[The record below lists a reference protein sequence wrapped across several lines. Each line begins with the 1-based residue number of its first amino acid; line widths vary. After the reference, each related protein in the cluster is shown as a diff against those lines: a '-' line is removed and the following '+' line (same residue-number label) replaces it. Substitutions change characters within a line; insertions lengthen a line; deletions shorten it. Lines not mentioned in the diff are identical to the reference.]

1 MRSLVRVV
9 FVTPLVVAC
18 LGQADDPQCACVV
31 AGGAAGTLAGSAG
44 TAGAGLANAGGAAGS
59 AGVGGAAGASAG
71 TASGSAGV
79 AGTGGAA
86 GSGGAGAG
94 GAAGTA
100 GVAGAA
106 GTAGVAGAPTT
117 LGPPYTFPQG
127 YRSPH
132 CTYPTGLDPLAAKAP
147 YEQWK
152 TELLTR
158 DGAGEFLRVIR
169 PDDENGST
177 NTTVSEGIGYGM
189 ILAVVMGDQDVFDDL
204 WKYSQT
210 KLNERGLMHWLIFP
224 DGTVQGQ
231 GAATDA
237 DEDMAWALVMADRKW
252 GGSGTLDAPYID
264 LAKAQ
269 IQKIWDHEV
278 DHSRGDLLL
287 AGDSW
292 GPVTAFNPSY
302 FAPNQYRLFGRVT
315 ANEAG
320 WGRVIDKGYS
330 VLAAGLKAELGNL
343 DNGLLPAWSSEGG
356 DPNQPFENAPTHYQY
371 DSARIPFRI
380 GQDFCDYGE
389 PRAKTHLDKQSA
401 FFSGIGAPNIV
412 DGYNLDG
419 TARAENTMPAGVQS
433 ALFVGAAGVGA
444 MSASGNLA
452 FVDATYQLLVTKE
465 MLPRSRY
472 FNLSWQVL
480 SLLMM
485 TGNLYDYTLVQ

>member
-1 MRSLVRVV
+1 
-9 FVTPLVVAC
+9 
-18 LGQADDPQCACVV
+18 
-31 AGGAAGTLAGSAG
+31 
-44 TAGAGLANAGGAAGS
+44 
-59 AGVGGAAGASAG
+59 
-71 TASGSAGV
+71 
-79 AGTGGAA
+79 
-86 GSGGAGAG
+86 
-94 GAAGTA
+94 
-100 GVAGAA
+100 
-106 GTAGVAGAPTT
+106 
-117 LGPPYTFPQG
+117 
-127 YRSPH
+127 
-132 CTYPTGLDPLAAKAP
+132 
-147 YEQWK
+147 
-152 TELLTR
+152 
-158 DGAGEFLRVIR
+158 
-169 PDDENGST
+169 
-177 NTTVSEGIGYGM
+177 
-189 ILAVVMGDQDVFDDL
+189 VVMGDQDVFDDL

-264 LAKAQ
+264 LAKGQ

-278 DHSRGDLLL
+278 DHGRGDLLL

-320 WGRVIDKGYS
+320 WGRVIDKGYT

-401 FFSGIGAPNIV
+401 FFAGIGAPNIV

-444 MSASGNLA
+444 MSAAGNLA

>member
-1 MRSLVRVV
+1 MRSLVRIAL
-9 FVTPLVVAC
+9 VTPLVVAC
-18 LGQADDPQCACVV
+18 IQESADDSECTCAL
-31 AGGAAGTLAGSAG
+31 AGGSAGTLAGVSGTGAGVAGVGG
-44 TAGAGLANAGGAAGS
+44 TAGAGGF
-59 AGVGGAAGASAG
+59 GGAAGASAG
-71 TASGSAGV
+71 TASGSAG
-79 AGTGGAA
+79 AA
-86 GSGGAGAG
+86 GAGAG
-94 GAAGTA
+94 GVAGTA
-100 GVAGAA
+100 GAAGSAGAVMA
-106 GTAGVAGAPTT
+106 GTAGTAGIAGAPTT

-132 CTYPTGLDPLAAKAP
+132 CTYPTGLDPMAAKAP

-189 ILAVVMGDQDVFDDL
+189 ILSVVMGDQDVFDDL

-264 LAKAQ
+264 LAKGQ

-278 DHSRGDLLL
+278 DHGRGDLLL

-302 FAPNQYRLFGRVT
+302 FAPNQYRLFGRIMQD
-315 ANEAG
+315 EAG
-320 WGRVIDKGYS
+320 WGRVIDKGYT
-330 VLAAGLKAELGNL
+330 VLTAGLKTEHGNL
-343 DNGLLPAWSSEGG
+343 DNGLLPAWASEGG
-356 DPNQPFENAPTHYQY
+356 DPSQPFENAPTHYQY

-380 GQDFCDYGE
+380 GQDYCDYGE
-389 PRAKTHLDKQSA
+389 ARARTLLDKTSA
-401 FFSGIGAPNIV
+401 FFSGVGASNIV

-419 TARAENTMPAGVQS
+419 SPRAENTMPVGVQS

-444 MSASGNLA
+444 MSAASNLA
-452 FVDATYQLLVTKE
+452 FVDGTYQLLVTKE